1 MWKERSRQQLLFS
14 LNRRSP
20 LARNPRTKSKKDRAL
35 FGFPGGRISLEQAG
49 IGDWEMGIIPSPG
62 GASFPPPS
70 HPGEPLRTDTLRR
83 TKHSSTKGPQDPVQ
97 EGGSVLVTET

>member
-1 MWKERSRQQLLFS
+1 
-14 LNRRSP
+14 
-20 LARNPRTKSKKDRAL
+20 
-35 FGFPGGRISLEQAG
+35 
-49 IGDWEMGIIPSPG
+49 MGIIPSLG